1 MSNKRRKSIGQEKL
15 LRNRMIREH
24 RGRRGSESVAGDG
37 CAFQTPDGW
46 VLSAERER
54 RRYQLLDDF
63 ARLVMPYWRGQS

>member
-24 RGRRGSESVAGDG
+24 RGRRSGEPIAGDG
-37 CAFQTPDGW
+37 RAFKAPDGW

-54 RRYQLLDDF
+54 RRDQLADTF
-63 ARLVMPYWRGQS
+63 QRLVAPYWRGA